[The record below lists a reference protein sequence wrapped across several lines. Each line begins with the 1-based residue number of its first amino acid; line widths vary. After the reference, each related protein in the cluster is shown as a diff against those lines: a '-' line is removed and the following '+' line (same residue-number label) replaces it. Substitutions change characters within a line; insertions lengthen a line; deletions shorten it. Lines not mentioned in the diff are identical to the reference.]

1 MKIQQ
6 KIKTATDWQ
15 TAYSHEGFSNSLC
28 QLVLVL
34 GGKNNITTEVLKD
47 IKNDYPAAQLISA
60 STAGEIANYVFYD
73 EQLSTTAIYLEKT
86 PHACKMAN
94 IKDFENSY
102 DLGLSLF
109 HQMPKDDL
117 KYIFALSD
125 GGLIN
130 GTELLEGINAENSD
144 GILITGG
151 LAGDGSRF
159 QSTLVGI
166 DEDLQSGNVIL
177 IGFYGEHIKVG
188 HGSLGGWDEFG
199 PERIITK
206 SDKNVLFELDNKNAL
221 ELYKQYLGA
230 YAEELPGS
238 ALLFPLSISSDEH
251 DTKNVRTI
259 LSIDETNQSM
269 TFAGNLPVGSKVRLM
284 KANFDKIINAS
295 GSAAQQAVS
304 FDFDQPDLAIL
315 ISCVGRKLILNDRVE
330 EEIEIAK
337 DIFGVETAVSG
348 FYSYGE
354 ISPLVKSQKCELQN
368 QTMTITT
375 LKEI

>member
-6 KIKTATDWQ
+6 KIMTSNGWKTV
-15 TAYSHEGFSNSLC
+15 YSHDSFNNTQC
-28 QLVLVL
+28 QLVLVF
-34 GGKNNITTEVLKD
+34 GGKANITSELLENIKTE
-47 IKNDYPAAQLISA
+47 YPAAELVSA

-73 EQLSTTAIYLEKT
+73 EELSLSAIQLEKT
-86 PHACKMAN
+86 PHSCKIAN
-94 IKDFENSY
+94 VKDFENSY
-102 DLGLSLF
+102 ELGLSLF
-109 HQMPKDDL
+109 KQMSKENL
-117 KYIFALSD
+117 KYVFVLSD

-130 GTELLEGINAENSD
+130 GTELLEGINVNNHNK
-144 GILITGG
+144 ILITGG

-159 QSTLVGI
+159 QSTLVGLDI
-166 DEDLQSGNVIL
+166 DLQSGNVVL
-177 IGFYGEHIKVG
+177 IGFYGDALKVG

-221 ELYKQYLGA
+221 ELYKQYLGT
-230 YAEELPGS
+230 YADELPGS
-238 ALLFPLSISSDEH
+238 ALLFPISISSDEH
-251 DTKNVRTI
+251 EIKNVRTI

-295 GSAAQQAVS
+295 GKAAEQAVS
-304 FDFDQPDLAIL
+304 FEFDSPDLAIL
-315 ISCVGRKLILNDRVE
+315 ISCVGRRLILNERVE

-337 DIFGVETAVSG
+337 GIFGAETAVSG

>member
-1 MKIQQ
+1 MKIKQ
-6 KIKTATDWQ
+6 KITTDTGWE
-15 TAYSHEGFSNSLC
+15 TVFSHEGFNQELC
-28 QLVLVL
+28 QIVLVL
-34 GGKNNITTEVLKD
+34 GGKNNITFEALAK
-47 IKNDYPAAQLISA
+47 IKVDYPNAQLISA
-60 STAGEIANYVFYD
+60 TTAGEIANYVFYD

-86 PHACKMAN
+86 PFVSKLAN
-94 IKDFENSY
+94 IKDFATSY
-102 DLGLSLF
+102 DLGLDLF
-109 HQMPKDDL
+109 KKMPKDDL
-117 KYIFALSD
+117 KYIFVLSD

-130 GTELLEGINAENSD
+130 GTELLEGINSENNTE
-144 GILITGG
+144 ILITGG

-159 QSTLVGI
+159 QSTLVGV
-166 DEDLQSGNVIL
+166 DANLEAGNVVL

-199 PERIITK
+199 PERIVTK
-206 SDKNVLFELDNKNAL
+206 SEKNVLFELDNKNAL
-221 ELYKQYLGA
+221 ELYKQYLGS

-238 ALLFPLSISSDEH
+238 ALLFPISISNDAQ

-259 LSIDETNQSM
+259 LSIDESNQSM
-269 TFAGNLPVGSKVRLM
+269 TFAGNLPEGSKVRLM

-295 GSAAQQAVS
+295 GSAAQQSVS
-304 FDFDQPDLAIL
+304 FDFDKPDLAIL

-337 DIFGVETAVSG
+337 DIFGAETCVSG

-375 LKEI
+375 FKEI

>member
-1 MKIQQ
+1 MKIEQ
-6 KIKTATDWQ
+6 KIISENGWQ
-15 TAYSHEGFSNSLC
+15 TVYSHEGFNNSLC
-28 QLVLVL
+28 QIVLVL
-34 GGKNNITTEVLKD
+34 GGKKNITSDILVALKS
-47 IKNDYPAAQLISA
+47 DYPKAQLISA
-60 STAGEIANYVFYD
+60 STAGEIANYSFYD
-73 EQLSTTAIYLEKT
+73 EQLSTTAIFLEKT
-86 PHACKMAN
+86 PFESKLAN
-94 IKDFENSY
+94 IKDFANSY
-102 DLGLSLF
+102 DLGLDLF
-109 HQMPKDDL
+109 KKMPKDNL
-117 KYIFALSD
+117 KYVFVLSD

-130 GTELLEGINAENSD
+130 GTELLEGINAENSSE
-144 GILITGG
+144 ILITGG

-159 QSTLVGI
+159 QSTLVGV
-166 DEDLQSGNVIL
+166 DDNLQSGNVVL

-199 PERIITK
+199 PERIVTK
-206 SDKNVLFELDNKNAL
+206 SEKNVLFELDNKNAL
-221 ELYKQYLGA
+221 ELYKQYLGS

-238 ALLFPLSISSDEH
+238 ALLFPISISNDEQN
-251 DTKNVRTI
+251 TKNVRTI
-259 LSIDETNQSM
+259 LSIDEAKQSM
-269 TFAGNLPVGSKVRLM
+269 TFAGNLPMGSKVRLM

-295 GSAAQQAVS
+295 GTAAEQSVS
-304 FDFDQPDLAIL
+304 FDFEKPDLAIL

-337 DIFGVETAVSG
+337 DIFGIETCVSG